1 MRIMPS
7 QQTQHHKNERAQ
19 AHRLENALNLIN
31 SGILP
36 KCLIQPK
43 INVERNANHEEERSQ
58 LPKNG
63 RFISGDFA
71 VETKQERNKVR
82 NKGKASIGQKKGKPP
97 PAFQNITQFERT
109 RYGRPDSLKKQ
120 TEVA

>member
-31 SGILP
+31 SGLLP
-36 KCLIQPK
+36 KCFIQPK

-58 LPKNG
+58 LPKNE
-63 RFISGDFA
+63 RFISGDSA
-71 VETKQERNKVR
+71 VETKQERNKEG
-82 NKGKASIGQKKGKPP
+82 NKGKVGIGQKKGNPP
-97 PAFQNITQFERT
+97 PDFQNIAQFQRT
-109 RYGRPDSLKKQ
+109 RYGRPD
-120 TEVA
+120 